1 MKRSTNRFMLLWG
14 SLYIRPRWWR
24 NKKTMS
30 FLVHHTQLL
39 MFCLLSTGNA
49 LTITTFNILAPVHR
63 SMNALNHRES
73 EREDWWRPRAEGV
86 AEYISKKFNSS
97 DVILLQE
104 CKLHTY
110 YSHISVILH
119 HINIYLTYIYA
130 YRVV

>member
-14 SLYIRPRWWR
+14 SLYIRPRRWR
-24 NKKTMS
+24 NKKTMY
-30 FLVHHTQLL
+30 HTQLL
-39 MFCLLSTGNA
+39 MLLSTCNA

-110 YSHISVILH
+110 TYYSHISVILH

>member
-1 MKRSTNRFMLLWG
+1 M
-14 SLYIRPRWWR
+14 
-24 NKKTMS
+24 
-30 FLVHHTQLL
+30 VHHTQLL
-39 MFCLLSTGNA
+39 MLLSTCNA

-104 CKLHTY
+104 CKLH
-110 YSHISVILH
+110 I
-119 HINIYLTYIYA
+119 TYILFSYLRDSSS
-130 YRVV
+130 Y

>member
-1 MKRSTNRFMLLWG
+1 MIM
-14 SLYIRPRWWR
+14 
-24 NKKTMS
+24 
-30 FLVHHTQLL
+30 VHHTHLL
-39 MFCLLSTGNA
+39 MFCFLSTCNA

-110 YSHISVILH
+110 YSLSP
-119 HINIYLTYIYA
+119 
-130 YRVV
+130 